1 MASKFLMKML
11 IWVLVGTLCFSL
23 HFWKHETVHA
33 QHCIYAG
40 GEPNIYLSPSEFAF
54 KTHCEGIENLELYYQ
69 LAGET
74 EAIGYHQEALL
85 FELWALGLLF
95 YTKEEMWT

>member
-1 MASKFLMKML
+1 
-11 IWVLVGTLCFSL
+11 
-23 HFWKHETVHA
+23 
-33 QHCIYAG
+33 
-40 GEPNIYLSPSEFAF
+40 
-54 KTHCEGIENLELYYQ
+54 LELYYQ